1 MSVSGVVSSPVLQWL
16 QSYFSKSGPATGIQ
30 SCYGCQSSSD
40 TTSISHIHNPKDLT
54 RLFFLDTE
62 GLGSGISRE
71 NECRMSSILDKLE
84 SHRLPSECFKS
95 AQY

>member
-16 QSYFSKSGPATGIQ
+16 QSYHSKSGPATGSQ

-54 RLFFLDTE
+54 RSFFSP
-62 GLGSGISRE
+62 SGRPWQRWIKRERMWNALISRQT
-71 NECRMSSILDKLE
+71 RVT
-84 SHRLPSECFKS
+84 LPPI
-95 AQY
+95 